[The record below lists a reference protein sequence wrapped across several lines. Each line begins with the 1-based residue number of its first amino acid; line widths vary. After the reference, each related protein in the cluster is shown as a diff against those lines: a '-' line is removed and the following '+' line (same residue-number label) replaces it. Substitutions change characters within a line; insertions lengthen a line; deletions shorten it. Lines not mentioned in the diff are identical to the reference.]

1 MSRRVV
7 AFLLWGLVGVTK
19 AAALIWLVTDA
30 DRLWPQILAALLLA
44 LALVGAALWLRR
56 DTAD

>member
-1 MSRRVV
+1 VSRRVV

-44 LALVGAALWLRR
+44 FALVGAALWLRR

>member
-1 MSRRVV
+1 VSRRVV